1 MRLLFST
8 IVAAAVAF
16 TAVSPSAASAKT
28 LPPGGHYK
36 QCYGT
41 IDHVSLENVR
51 VHCTNGRPADM
62 SFLAWPKFTD
72 LPDGKT
78 IQTDKLKPGTRV
90 HVIFSQSLGVRH
102 VYKVFVTKPNGRGDF
117 GFKS

>member
-1 MRLLFST
+1 MRKIFSLAF
-8 IVAAAVAF
+8 AAALVLAATGPL
-16 TAVSPSAASAKT
+16 TAPAKT

-51 VHCTNGRPADM
+51 VHCTNGRPADL

-78 IQTDKLKPGTRV
+78 IQTEKLKRGTRV
-90 HVIFSQSLGVRH
+90 HVIFSQSLGIRH

>member
-1 MRLLFST
+1 MHKIFPVIL
-8 IVAAAVAF
+8 AAAVSFAA
-16 TAVSPSAASAKT
+16 TGAGPASAKT

-41 IDHVSLENVR
+41 IDHVSLGNVR
-51 VHCTNGRPADM
+51 VHCTNGRPADL

-72 LPDGKT
+72 LPGGKT
-78 IQTDKLKPGTRV
+78 IQTERLKPGTRV
-90 HVIFSQSLGVRH
+90 HVIFTQSLGVRH

>member
-1 MRLLFST
+1 MRLILST
-8 IVAAAVAF
+8 ILAAAVAF
-16 TAVSPSAASAKT
+16 AAASPGFSSAKT

-41 IDHVSLENVR
+41 IVHVSLENVR
-51 VHCTNGRPADM
+51 VHCTNGRPVDE
-62 SFLAWPKFTD
+62 SFLAWPKFTN

-78 IQTDKLKPGTRV
+78 IQTQRLKRGTRV